1 MLVNQFHY
9 KINVKGEI
17 DSHPF
22 TVGLVWRRIAM
33 LLELAEGCG
42 IRTSNRNS
50 HEEQA
55 ILLKSVVAPTRY
67 HGLGAGREAP
77 EIDLIIYSG
86 TSIEVVRQ
94 DWSD

>member
-1 MLVNQFHY
+1 ML
-9 KINVKGEI
+9 
-17 DSHPF
+17 
-22 TVGLVWRRIAM
+22 R
-33 LLELAEGCG
+33 ELAKGCG

-77 EIDLIIYSG
+77 EVDLIIYSG
-86 TSIEVVRQ
+86 TSIEVVSQ
-94 DWSD
+94 DWSDWTSLSGVYILFENSYTFHNVSLNLPP